1 MHNNLQKSFVLPSSS
16 QMAEPSG
23 ALQGHFVRLRS
34 ISSRIT
40 SGPEDE
46 VENFHAVFYGLELSI
61 KLFVFA
67 LFTQVTD

>member
-1 MHNNLQKSFVLPSSS
+1 
-16 QMAEPSG
+16 MAEPSG
-23 ALQGHFVRLRS
+23 TLQGHFVRLQS

-61 KLFVFA
+61 KLFVFDFIHTSDQLEA
-67 LFTQVTD
+67 TFLVLAV